1 MIKSKCKST
10 WYSQFTMICI
20 GTEWTLFFSDF
31 HEKCYGNFF
40 CPEDQKMSRMDSLEH
55 EYVEVCTKTNY
66 AGYVYWGEYSLCFA
80 AVLNQEEC
88 FRLILS
94 RGINLD
100 MSGQISFDISWL
112 FLSFK
117 GGNPDLVDTNGNT
130 ITHIMV
136 IYDNMRM
143 FDLALECGATMCW
156 TVKCKQDG

>member
-1 MIKSKCKST
+1 MELSEH
-10 WYSQFTMICI
+10 Y
-20 GTEWTLFFSDF
+20 FFSDF

-94 RGINLD
+94 RGTYKSGYVWTNL
-100 MSGQISFDISWL
+100 F
-112 FLSFK
+112 
-117 GGNPDLVDTNGNT
+117 
-130 ITHIMV
+130 
-136 IYDNMRM
+136 
-143 FDLALECGATMCW
+143 
-156 TVKCKQDG
+156 